1 MCRQFP
7 PFKTQAAS
15 SSIRL
20 EKGGKDLDRP
30 VSRVSLH
37 GNAWMITASARCS
50 KDKQV
55 LGYLKIYT
63 GKSCVQ
69 EEISLQCL
77 CCLDSYLEAIDS
89 T

>member
-1 MCRQFP
+1 ME
-7 PFKTQAAS
+7 S
-15 SSIRL
+15 
-20 EKGGKDLDRP
+20 
-30 VSRVSLH
+30 
-37 GNAWMITASARCS
+37 CS

-55 LGYLKIYT
+55 LGSLKIYT

-69 EEISLQCL
+69 EEISLCL

>member
-1 MCRQFP
+1 ME
-7 PFKTQAAS
+7 S
-15 SSIRL
+15 
-20 EKGGKDLDRP
+20 
-30 VSRVSLH
+30 
-37 GNAWMITASARCS
+37 CS